1 MNYIIEKKCFQGQ
14 MGGLIDLRDTV
25 LSLPKRRAQNR
36 KLRQESLDLI
46 PPVPSS
52 VLEKFIPETF
62 PS

>member
-1 MNYIIEKKCFQGQ
+1 